1 MTTLTLKRIILID
14 LQSLL
19 PINVNMV
26 GHQLLEFKMHASN
39 SKTNESQTLAP
50 LKFKNYKKESKN
62 DMDLFN

>member
-1 MTTLTLKRIILID
+1 
-14 LQSLL
+14 
-19 PINVNMV
+19 MV

-39 SKTNESQTLAP
+39 SKTNESQTLSP